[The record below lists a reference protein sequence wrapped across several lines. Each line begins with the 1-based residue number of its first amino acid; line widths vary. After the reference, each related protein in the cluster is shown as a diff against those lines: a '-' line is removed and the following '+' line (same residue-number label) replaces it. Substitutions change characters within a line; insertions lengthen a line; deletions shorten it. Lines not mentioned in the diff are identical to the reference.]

1 MAGEDNAA
9 VVRTVYSGFNTGD
22 IDAVVALVT
31 DDFVLEDVAQGL
43 TFRGPAGGREW
54 LSAWRTAVPDSLTEI
69 TSLIEQGDWIATEHT
84 GRGTHTGPLRTPAGE
99 LPPTGRPIE
108 LRFAEIF
115 ELRGGKIARLRAYW
129 DVATLLRQIGAL
141 PG

>member
-1 MAGEDNAA
+1 MRALVSLTKGGK
-9 VVRTVYSGFNTGD
+9 VIGWRGQCGRLRTVYSGFNAGD

-69 TSLIEQGDWIATEHT
+69 TSLIEQDDWIATEHT
-84 GRGTHTGPLRTPAGE
+84 GRGTRTGPLRTPPANY
-99 LPPTGRPIE
+99 RP
-108 LRFAEIF
+108 AV
-115 ELRGGKIARLRAYW
+115 GGSSFGSPRSSS
-129 DVATLLRQIGAL
+129 
-141 PG
+141 